1 MKEQDKIKKDI
12 ERLEG
17 YGSPK
22 GMPDIP
28 KPEAVYVVLKEV
40 NGKLELVGETNTS
53 SKESALK
60 KADDLAIGNGSDYL
74 VAKIISRHKKRIFTD
89 VISYE

>member
-1 MKEQDKIKKDI
+1 MTE
-12 ERLEG
+12 E

-22 GMPDIP
+22 GTPV
-28 KPEAVYVVLKEV
+28 KPEAIYVVLREV
-40 NGKLELVGETNTS
+40 NNKLELVGETNTP

-60 KADDLAIGNGSDYL
+60 KADELAIGNGSDYL